1 MIRGCS
7 LILFLLCVLV
17 VTPGVAAVPESID
30 VSSVLHTR
38 QVAGVVYF
46 KANSLS
52 LTKRQKAEIDRIVS
66 SALEKRADNGIIRVE
81 GFATNRDLRSGVL
94 HASLTRARSVWNY
107 LNAKHNIDKDLYLT
121 GFGGKQNIS
130 SLRGGRVEI
139 AIYDNLFLVTDG
151 GTSSH

>member
-1 MIRGCS
+1 MIQRCS
-7 LILFLLCVLV
+7 LILFLLSVLV
-17 VTPGVAAVPESID
+17 VTPALAAIPESID

-52 LTKRQKAEIDRIVS
+52 LTKRQKAEIDRIVTA
-66 SALEKRADNGIIRVE
+66 ALEKRAHNGIIRVE
-81 GFATNRDLRSGVL
+81 GFATNRDRRSGVL
-94 HASLTRARSVWNY
+94 NASLTRARSVWNY
-107 LNAKHNIDKDLYLT
+107 LNAKHKIDSDLYLT

-139 AIYDNLFLVTDG
+139 AIYDNLFLASDG
-151 GTSSH
+151 GTSNR